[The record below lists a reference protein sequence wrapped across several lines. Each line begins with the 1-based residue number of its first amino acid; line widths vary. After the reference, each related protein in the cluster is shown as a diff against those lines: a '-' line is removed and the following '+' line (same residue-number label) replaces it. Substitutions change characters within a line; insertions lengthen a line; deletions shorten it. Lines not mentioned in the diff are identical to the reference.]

1 MEEQYEQEEQLSKSE
16 RREARLEERHAREE
30 AERNS
35 RASKKRMKWVWTFVI
50 LGAIVYGIVKLNDGP
65 APVDPLGNFIVGTM
79 PSDDD
84 WSKGNPDAPN
94 VLVEYSDFQCPACAA
109 YHAPVKRLIENIGD
123 DVRLVYRHFP
133 LRQAH
138 PNAQL
143 AGQAAEAA
151 GMQGKFFEMHDILF
165 ARQSDW
171 SNGNPEEKFVTY
183 AGELELDVDK
193 FKKDMKSGEAKKA
206 VNEDYSS
213 GLKANVQST
222 PSFFLNGQLIKPQPD
237 YETFRAIIRAATP
250 EPESAPEET
259 ATSTPEA

>member
-1 MEEQYEQEEQLSKSE
+1 MEEQHEQEGQLSKSE

-30 AERNS
+30 SERNS
-35 RASKKRMKWVWTFVI
+35 RAHKKRMKWVWVFLI
-50 LGAIVYGIVKLNDGP
+50 LGAIVYVIITLNDGP
-65 APVDPLGNFIVGTM
+65 KQTDELGNLIIGTM
-79 PSDDD
+79 AHESD
-84 WSKGNPDAPN
+84 WSKGNPEAPN
-94 VLVEYSDFQCPACAA
+94 VLVEYSDFQCPACAS
-109 YHAPVKRLIENIGD
+109 YHTPVKRLIENIGD

-171 SNGNPEEKFVTY
+171 SHGSPEDKFLAY
-183 AGELELDVDK
+183 AGELELDVDQ
-193 FKKDMKSGEAKKA
+193 FKKDMKSKIARNG
-206 VNEDYSS
+206 VNDDFDS
-213 GLKANVQST
+213 GLKANVNST
-222 PSFFLNGQLIKPQPD
+222 PTFFLNGQLIKPQPD
-237 YETFRAIIRAATP
+237 YETFRAIIRAAIP
-250 EPESAPEET
+250 EPAAEI